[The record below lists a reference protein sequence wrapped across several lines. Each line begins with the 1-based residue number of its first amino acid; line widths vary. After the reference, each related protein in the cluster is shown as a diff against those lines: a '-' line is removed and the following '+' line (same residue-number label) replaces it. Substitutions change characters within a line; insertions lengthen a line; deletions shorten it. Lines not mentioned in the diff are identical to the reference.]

1 MKFTPVLSPD
11 VAVLILIF
19 PPRRVVLGVPPNKSA
34 VLEIAELVNKEVSL
48 LSLKNLTLK
57 SLIKSLFSMLILKE
71 VHFQLV
77 SELNYQLMRLFHQI
91 FQNLKLKTN
100 FVYLELSQIGHLQ

>member
-19 PPRRVVLGVPPNKSA
+19 PPRRVVLGVPANKSA

-57 SLIKSLFSMLILKE
+57 SLIKSSFSMFILKE
-71 VHFQLV
+71 ISFTVGLRDKLPINEVVPSDIPKFEAEDKFLV
-77 SELNYQLMRLFHQI
+77 S
-91 FQNLKLKTN
+91 
-100 FVYLELSQIGHLQ
+100 